1 MPYEGE
7 FAGYRPL
14 QRIVETERVQGLLRK
29 SRVFQ
34 SGADGPSVVSPK
46 LAPPSSHVLPNY
58 VVAIDGSNAE
68 VDVRNGYPGAKV
80 GYCTVASVL
89 LNLAEMARLDKQR
102 PVDPLEFRKTEEA
115 STVDAALPGSNVVTR
130 NHTSA
135 RDSFRESLYEVLQ
148 DVIVDQEDGT
158 RLLDTYESLLA
169 HKPQGRQECPYASE
183 GCNERVEIPAGVSS
197 CSCPKKHPLYST
209 DALRI
214 HENFRD
220 TGTNGEAFGEV
231 RQIWEHTL
239 LVHVLR
245 LFEKKQLLGRMD
257 RMAFVMDG
265 PLAIFGHPAWL
276 SAAISRELKRLNG
289 VVRAATNRDLLI
301 LGIEKT
307 GTFVMHF
314 DEIDKAEDGG
324 TNFSSRTFMLPT
336 DKYIKDRIIFST
348 STKRYGMDTYFGRK
362 LFYKTASGARIVADI
377 PFLDDNQD
385 TLDTDD
391 TSLYREFGSACA
403 LLDTLASSR
412 YPNSVSPLIAAH
424 AQAAIPLRL
433 GTKVLQQ
440 LAKALMRQ
448 D

>member
-14 QRIVETERVQGLLRK
+14 QRIVETERVQNLLRR

-34 SGADGPSVVSPK
+34 PNGNGTTAVTPNP
-46 LAPPSSHVLPNY
+46 APPPAGILPKY

-89 LNLAEMARLDKQR
+89 LNLAEMARLDEQR
-102 PVDPLEFRKTEEA
+102 PVDPQEFRKTEEA

-130 NHTSA
+130 THTSA
-135 RDSFRESLYEVLQ
+135 RDSFREALYEILQ
-148 DVIVDQEDGT
+148 DAIVDQDDGS
-158 RLLDTYESLLA
+158 RLLDTYEVLLA
-169 HKPQGRQECPYASE
+169 LKPQGRQECPYAPD
-183 GCNERVEIPAGVSS
+183 GCAERITIPAGVSS
-197 CSCPKKHPLYST
+197 CACAKKYPVYST
-209 DALRI
+209 DALRS
-214 HENFRD
+214 HEGFRD
-220 TGTNGEAFGEV
+220 IGTNGEAFGEV
-231 RQIWEHTL
+231 RQVWERL
-239 LVHVLR
+239 LLIHVLR
-245 LFEKKQLLGRMD
+245 LFEKKQLLKRMD
-257 RMAFVMDG
+257 RMAFVLDG

-276 SAAISRELKRLNG
+276 SAAISQELKRLNQI
-289 VVRAATNRDLLI
+289 VTLATGRDLLI
-301 LGIEKT
+301 LGIEKS
-307 GTFVMHF
+307 GAFVAHF

-324 TNFSSRTFMLPT
+324 ANFAPRTYLFPT
-336 DKYIKDRIIFST
+336 DTYIKERVIFST
-348 STKRYGMDTYFGRK
+348 SAKRYGLDTYFGRK
-362 LFYKTASGARIVADI
+362 FLYKTSSGARIVASL
-377 PFLDDNQD
+377 PFLNDKQD

-391 TSLYREFGSACA
+391 TSLYAEFGSACV

-412 YPNSVSPLIAAH
+412 FPNSISPLISAH
-424 AQAAIPLRL
+424 AQAAIPLQL

>member
-14 QRIVETERVQGLLRK
+14 QRIVETERVQSLLRR
-29 SRVFQ
+29 SRVCQ
-34 SGADGPSVVSPK
+34 SKEEGKGAVP
-46 LAPPSSHVLPNY
+46 LEAPPPAHGLPSY

-89 LNLAEMARLDKQR
+89 LNLAEMSRLDKQR
-102 PVDPLEFRKTEEA
+102 PVNPLDFRRTEEA

-135 RDSFRESLYEVLQ
+135 HDSFRESLYEVLQ
-148 DVIVDQEDGT
+148 DVVVDQEDAT
-158 RLLDTYESLLA
+158 RLLDTYEALLA
-169 HKPQGRQECPYASE
+169 FKPQGRQECPYFRE
-183 GCNERVEIPAGVSS
+183 GCSERVEIPVGVSS
-197 CSCPKKHPLYST
+197 CPCPKKHPIFST

-214 HENFRD
+214 HEDFRD

-231 RQIWEHTL
+231 RQIWEHVL
-239 LVHVLR
+239 LLHVLR

-265 PLAIFGHPAWL
+265 PLAVFGHPAWL
-276 SAAISRELKRLNG
+276 SAAISRELKRLNTI
-289 VVRAATNRDLLI
+289 VRGATNHDLLI

-314 DEIDKAEDGG
+314 DEIDKAEDGSA
-324 TNFSSRTFMLPT
+324 NFSSRTFMLPT

-377 PFLDDNQD
+377 PFLDDKQD

-391 TSLYREFGSACA
+391 ISIYPEFGSVCA
-403 LLDTLASSR
+403 LLDALASSR
-412 YPNSVSPLIAAH
+412 FPNSVSPLISAH

>member
-1 MPYEGE
+1 
-7 FAGYRPL
+7 
-14 QRIVETERVQGLLRK
+14 
-29 SRVFQ
+29 
-34 SGADGPSVVSPK
+34 
-46 LAPPSSHVLPNY
+46 
-58 VVAIDGSNAE
+58 
-68 VDVRNGYPGAKV
+68 
-80 GYCTVASVL
+80 VL
-89 LNLAEMARLDKQR
+89 LNLAEMARLDEQR

-130 NHTSA
+130 SHTSA

-148 DVIVDQEDGT
+148 DVVVDQEDGT
-158 RLLDTYESLLA
+158 RLLDTYEALLA

-183 GCNERVEIPAGVSS
+183 GCIERVEIPAGVSS
-197 CSCPKKHPLYST
+197 CSCPKKRPLYST

-220 TGTNGEAFGEV
+220 MGTNGEAFGEV
-231 RQIWEHTL
+231 RQIWEHIL
-239 LVHVLR
+239 FVHVLR

-265 PLAIFGHPAWL
+265 PLAIFGDPAWL

-314 DEIDKAEDGG
+314 DEIDKADDGSA
-324 TNFSSRTFMLPT
+324 NFSSRTFMLPT

-362 LFYKTASGARIVADI
+362 LFYKTESGARIVADI

-391 TSLYREFGSACA
+391 ISLYREFGSVCA

-412 YPNSVSPLIAAH
+412 YPNSVSPLISAH

>member
-1 MPYEGE
+1 
-7 FAGYRPL
+7 
-14 QRIVETERVQGLLRK
+14 
-29 SRVFQ
+29 
-34 SGADGPSVVSPK
+34 
-46 LAPPSSHVLPNY
+46 
-58 VVAIDGSNAE
+58 
-68 VDVRNGYPGAKV
+68 
-80 GYCTVASVL
+80 
-89 LNLAEMARLDKQR
+89 LDEQR
-102 PVDPLEFRKTEEA
+102 PVDPLQFRKTEEA

-130 NHTSA
+130 SHTSA
-135 RDSFRESLYEVLQ
+135 RDSFRESLYEILQ

-158 RLLDTYESLLA
+158 RLLDTYEALLA
-169 HKPQGRQECPYASE
+169 HKPQGRQECPYAWES
-183 GCNERVEIPAGVSS
+183 CIERVEIPAGVSS
-197 CSCPKKHPLYST
+197 CTCPKKRPLYST

-214 HENFRD
+214 HENFHD

-231 RQIWEHTL
+231 RQIWEHIL

-245 LFEKKQLLGRMD
+245 LFEKKQLLDRMD

-265 PLAIFGHPAWL
+265 PLAIFGDPAWL
-276 SAAISRELKRLNG
+276 SAAISRELKRLNA
-289 VVRAATNRDLLI
+289 VVRAATERDLVI

-324 TNFSSRTFMLPT
+324 TKFSPRTFMLPT

-362 LFYKTASGARIVADI
+362 VFYKTASGARIVADI
-377 PFLDDNQD
+377 PFLDDKQD

-391 TSLYREFGSACA
+391 PSLYGEFGSVCA

-412 YPNSVSPLIAAH
+412 YPNSVSPLISAH

>member
-1 MPYEGE
+1 
-7 FAGYRPL
+7 
-14 QRIVETERVQGLLRK
+14 
-29 SRVFQ
+29 
-34 SGADGPSVVSPK
+34 
-46 LAPPSSHVLPNY
+46 
-58 VVAIDGSNAE
+58 
-68 VDVRNGYPGAKV
+68 
-80 GYCTVASVL
+80 
-89 LNLAEMARLDKQR
+89 
-102 PVDPLEFRKTEEA
+102 
-115 STVDAALPGSNVVTR
+115 
-130 NHTSA
+130 
-135 RDSFRESLYEVLQ
+135 
-148 DVIVDQEDGT
+148 VIVDQEDGT
-158 RLLDTYESLLA
+158 RLLDTYEALLA

-183 GCNERVEIPAGVSS
+183 SCAERVEIPAGVSS
-197 CSCPKKHPLYST
+197 CSCPKKRPLYST

-214 HENFRD
+214 HENFHD

-231 RQIWEHTL
+231 RQIWEHIL

-265 PLAIFGHPAWL
+265 PLAIFGDPAWL
-276 SAAISRELKRLNG
+276 SAAISRELKRLNAL
-289 VVRAATNRDLLI
+289 VRTAIQRDLVI

-324 TNFSSRTFMLPT
+324 TTFPPHTFMLPT

-362 LFYKTASGARIVADI
+362 MFYKTASGARIVADI
-377 PFLDDNQD
+377 PFLDDKQD

-391 TSLYREFGSACA
+391 PSLYREFGSVCA

-412 YPNSVSPLIAAH
+412 YPNSVSPLISAH

>member
-34 SGADGPSVVSPK
+34 PNANGTSIVSPK
-46 LAPPSSHVLPNY
+46 QAPPPSHGLPSY

-89 LNLAEMARLDKQR
+89 LNLAEMARLDEQR

-130 NHTSA
+130 SHTSA
-135 RDSFRESLYEVLQ
+135 RDSFRETLYEVLQ
-148 DVIVDQEDGT
+148 DVIVDQEDAT
-158 RLLDTYESLLA
+158 RLLDTYEALLA

-183 GCNERVEIPAGVSS
+183 GCDERVEIPAGVSS

-231 RQIWEHTL
+231 RQIWEHIL
-239 LVHVLR
+239 FVHVLR

-265 PLAIFGHPAWL
+265 PLAIFGDPAWL

-289 VVRAATNRDLLI
+289 IVRAATNRDLLV

-314 DEIDKAEDGG
+314 DEIDKAQDGG
-324 TNFSSRTFMLPT
+324 TTFSSRTFMLPT

-377 PFLDDNQD
+377 PFLDDKQD

-391 TSLYREFGSACA
+391 ISLYREFGAACA

-412 YPNSVSPLIAAH
+412 YPNSVSPLISAH

>member
-1 MPYEGE
+1 MRANSQATGL
-7 FAGYRPL
+7 FSGSSR
-14 QRIVETERVQGLLRK
+14 TERVQSLLRK

-34 SGADGPSVVSPK
+34 PKDDVKSVVPT
-46 LAPPSSHVLPNY
+46 APPPPTHGLPSY

-89 LNLAEMARLDKQR
+89 LNLAEMSRLDEQR
-102 PVDPLEFRKTEEA
+102 PVNPLEFRRTEEA

-135 RDSFRESLYEVLQ
+135 HDSFRESLYEVLQ
-148 DVIVDQEDGT
+148 DVVVDQEDGT
-158 RLLDTYESLLA
+158 RLLDTYEALLA
-169 HKPQGRQECPYASE
+169 FKPQGRQECPYFRE
-183 GCNERVEIPAGVSS
+183 GCSERVDIPAGVSS
-197 CSCPKKHPLYST
+197 CPCAKKHPIFST

-214 HENFRD
+214 HEDFRD

-231 RQIWEHTL
+231 RQIWEHVL
-239 LVHVLR
+239 LLHVLR

-276 SAAISRELKRLNG
+276 SAAISRELKRLNTI
-289 VVRAATNRDLLI
+289 VRAATNHDLLI
-301 LGIEKT
+301 VGIEKT

-314 DEIDKAEDGG
+314 DEIDKAEDGSA
-324 TNFSSRTFMLPT
+324 NFSNRTFMLPT

-362 LFYKTASGARIVADI
+362 LFYKTASGARIVADV
-377 PFLDDNQD
+377 PFLDDSQD

-391 TSLYREFGSACA
+391 ISLYREFGSICA
-403 LLDTLASSR
+403 LLDALASSR
-412 YPNSVSPLIAAH
+412 FPNSVSPLISAH

-440 LAKALMRQ
+440 LARALMRQ

>member
-29 SRVFQ
+29 SRVYRLNGKGTSVAQ
-34 SGADGPSVVSPK
+34 STP
-46 LAPPSSHVLPNY
+46 APPAHHGLPSY

-80 GYCTVASVL
+80 GYCTVASIL
-89 LNLAEMARLDKQR
+89 LDLAEMSHLDEQR
-102 PVDPLEFRKTEEA
+102 PVDPLQFRRTEDA

-130 NHTSA
+130 SHTSA

-148 DVIVDQEDGT
+148 DVVVDQEDGT
-158 RLLDTYESLLA
+158 RLLDTYEALLA
-169 HKPQGRQECPYASE
+169 FKPQGRQACPYASE
-183 GCNERVEIPAGVSS
+183 GCSERVDILAGVTS
-197 CSCPKKHPLYST
+197 CSCTKRHPLYST

-231 RQIWEHTL
+231 RQIWEHIL

-245 LFEKKQLLGRMD
+245 LFEKKQLLSRMD

-265 PLAIFGHPAWL
+265 PLAIFGDPAWL
-276 SAAISRELKRLNG
+276 SAAISRELKRLNAI
-289 VVRAATNRDLLI
+289 VRAATNHDLLI

-307 GTFVMHF
+307 GTFVAHF

-324 TNFSSRTFMLPT
+324 TNFATGLSCCRPT
-336 DKYIKDRIIFST
+336 ST
-348 STKRYGMDTYFGRK
+348 SKRG
-362 LFYKTASGARIVADI
+362 
-377 PFLDDNQD
+377 
-385 TLDTDD
+385 
-391 TSLYREFGSACA
+391 
-403 LLDTLASSR
+403 
-412 YPNSVSPLIAAH
+412 
-424 AQAAIPLRL
+424 
-433 GTKVLQQ
+433 
-440 LAKALMRQ
+440 
-448 D
+448 

>member
-34 SGADGPSVVSPK
+34 PNANGTSVVSPK
-46 LAPPSSHVLPNY
+46 LAPPPSHGLPSY

-89 LNLAEMARLDKQR
+89 LNLTEMARLDEQR

-115 STVDAALPGSNVVTR
+115 STVDAALPGTNVVTR
-130 NHTSA
+130 SHTSA

-148 DVIVDQEDGT
+148 DVIVDQEDGA
-158 RLLDTYESLLA
+158 RLLDTYEALLA

-183 GCNERVEIPAGVSS
+183 GCTERVEIPAGVSS

-214 HENFRD
+214 HENFHD

-231 RQIWEHTL
+231 RQIWEHIL

-265 PLAIFGHPAWL
+265 PLAIFGDPAWV

-301 LGIEKT
+301 LGIEKS

-324 TNFSSRTFMLPT
+324 TKFSSRTFMLPT
-336 DKYIKDRIIFST
+336 DKYIKDRIIFSS

-377 PFLDDNQD
+377 PFLDDKQD
-385 TLDTDD
+385 NLDTDD

-412 YPNSVSPLIAAH
+412 YPNSVSPLISAH

>member
-1 MPYEGE
+1 VPYEGE

-14 QRIVETERVQGLLRK
+14 QRIVETERVQSLLRK

-34 SGADGPSVVSPK
+34 PNSEADVSPK
-46 LAPPSSHVLPNY
+46 SAPSPVHGLPSY

-89 LNLAEMARLDKQR
+89 LNLAEMSRLDEQR

-130 NHTSA
+130 SHRSA
-135 RDSFRESLYEVLQ
+135 RDSFRESLYEILQ
-148 DVIVDQEDGT
+148 DVVVDQEDGA
-158 RLLDTYESLLA
+158 RLLDTYEALLA
-169 HKPQGRQECPYASE
+169 FKPQGRQECPYASE
-183 GCNERVEIPAGVSS
+183 GCGERVEIPAGISS
-197 CSCPKKHPLYST
+197 CSCPQKHPLYST

-214 HENFRD
+214 HEDFRD
-220 TGTNGEAFGEV
+220 MGTNGEAFGEV
-231 RQIWEHTL
+231 RQIWEHVL

-257 RMAFVMDG
+257 KMAFVMDG
-265 PLAIFGHPAWL
+265 PLAVFGHPAWL

-289 VVRAATNRDLLI
+289 VVRANGSRDLLI
-301 LGIEKT
+301 LGVEKT
-307 GTFVMHF
+307 GTFVAHF
-314 DEIDKAEDGG
+314 DEIDKAQDGG
-324 TNFSSRTFMLPT
+324 TNFASRSFMLPT

-377 PFLDDNQD
+377 PFLDEKQD

-391 TSLYREFGSACA
+391 TSLYGEIGSICA
-403 LLDTLASSR
+403 LLDALASSR
-412 YPNSVSPLIAAH
+412 FPNSVSPLISAH

-440 LAKALMRQ
+440 LAKALMRP